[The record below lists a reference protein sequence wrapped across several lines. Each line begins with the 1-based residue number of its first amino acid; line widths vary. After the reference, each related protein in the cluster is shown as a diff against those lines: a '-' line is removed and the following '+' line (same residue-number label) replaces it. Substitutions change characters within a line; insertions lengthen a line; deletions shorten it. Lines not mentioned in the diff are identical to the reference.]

1 VGDQF
6 QIDTHFSSN
15 RIEFFRVPPPRTKLR
30 HPELVTLAKRV
41 NALLQREGMA
51 HLRKKRRE
59 TGIRDL
65 ELTVCMLPE
74 GVFLTY
80 VRPSGNAR
88 RTKAGGSRQRSS
100 A

>member
-1 VGDQF
+1 M
-6 QIDTHFSSN
+6 QIDTHLSPN
-15 RIEFFRVPPPRTKLR
+15 RITFFSVPARRTKMR

-59 TGIRDL
+59 TGIKNL
-65 ELTVCMLPE
+65 ELTVCILPE

-80 VRPSGNAR
+80 VRPSAR
-88 RTKAGGSRQRSS
+88 TGGRRRRP